1 MCDAVAVGVN
11 DCEEVGSGGLDD
23 RFISDRIVCFA
34 AKSSGASLLRCRNS
48 MGRHFIHHGLPVSLS
63 HFWIVCGEVGASQ
76 TEIEGRLPMRFVH
89 GIQEAFGFAS
99 LACAKR
105 SLLARIVFLPVK
117 NAVTPAVQSI
127 FELHVFLHV
136 EENEHAEFFPLASSG
151 GVATEL
157 VRIVHP
163 QGDLLAFIGFS
174 VLPAGET
181 AHLKQFKIGSRGRI
195 RTYDQSVNSRPL
207 YH

>member
-1 MCDAVAVGVN
+1 PCSFCEDGPREPTEIESQVVKSAEIMCDTVAVGVK
-11 DCEEVGSGGLDD
+11 DCEEVCSGGLDD
-23 RFISDRIVCFA
+23 RFISDRIVCLA

-105 SLLARIVFLPVK
+105 CLLA
-117 NAVTPAVQSI
+117 
-127 FELHVFLHV
+127 
-136 EENEHAEFFPLASSG
+136 
-151 GVATEL
+151 
-157 VRIVHP
+157 
-163 QGDLLAFIGFS
+163 
-174 VLPAGET
+174 
-181 AHLKQFKIGSRGRI
+181 
-195 RTYDQSVNSRPL
+195 
-207 YH
+207 